1 MTKRRSVAMLLFVIA
16 MVGPVHAADV
26 TGTWTAQTPSRSG
39 GTEPTTFELRA
50 DGQKLTG
57 RVRTSGRDYPIQ
69 DGTVDGDMVRFH
81 FTVNIGREVK
91 FLHTGTVAG
100 DEIRF
105 TRELEGLGRRS
116 TFVARRA
123 R

>member
-1 MTKRRSVAMLLFVIA
+1 MQRRRLVTLLVIA
-16 MVGPVHAADV
+16 IVGLVHAADV
-26 TGTWTAQTPSRSG
+26 TGTWTAQTPSRTG
-39 GTEPTTFELRA
+39 GTDTTIFELRA
-50 DGQKLTG
+50 DGKRLTG
-57 RVRTSGRDYPIQ
+57 RVRTAGRDYPIQ
-69 DGTVDGDMVRFH
+69 DGTIDGDALRFH
-81 FTVNIGREVK
+81 ITVNIGRDVR

-123 R
+123 S